1 VKALIAA
8 DLAPTKIGS
17 LECQIFAVAR
27 MLESAGIQATI
38 SFAGAVSQSV
48 SDHFELRS
56 GGLRLRTE
64 LGSLASAKNRKAW
77 LRHLGEEKP
86 DILWLHFFP
95 PAGRFL
101 GQIRRAC
108 PEAAV
113 YFTDH
118 VSRGYDSRGP
128 LKQALCRVRAALCSH
143 HVDCYIAVSRFV
155 ARRLEVNDFVPAA
168 KIRTVYNG
176 VDLARF
182 QPTQLAGRHIAA
194 ICNMI
199 PQKGVP
205 VLLQALVLLKQRG
218 VELACQLVGVG
229 PHLDSYREF
238 VRDNALK
245 AVTFLGRRDDV
256 QDIVRQ
262 AQLTVVP
269 SVWDEAFG
277 LAAAESMAA
286 GVPVIASNIG
296 ALPEIVDD
304 KVTGL
309 LVAPGDAHALAEA
322 LLALTSDPERRRAM
336 GRGAR
341 GKAEQQFDSRKQ
353 NQEVADIL
361 LSRVARKKS
370 LVAAAC

>member
-1 VKALIAA
+1 MKALIAA
-8 DLAPTKIGS
+8 DLAPAKIGS

-27 MLESAGIQATI
+27 MLETAGVQVTL
-38 SFAGAVSQSV
+38 SFAGALSRSV
-48 SDHFELRS
+48 SDHFDPRS
-56 GGLRLRTE
+56 GGSRVQTE
-64 LGSLASAKNRKAW
+64 LGSLGSVENRDRW

-101 GQIRRAC
+101 GRVRRAC
-108 PEAAV
+108 PEATV

-118 VSRGYDSRGP
+118 VSRGYDARRP
-128 LKQALCRVRAALCSH
+128 LRRALCRGRAALCSH
-143 HVDCYIAVSRFV
+143 QVDRYIAVSRFV

-168 KIRTVYNG
+168 KIRTIYNG

-182 QPTQLAGRHIAA
+182 HPSQHSGRHVTA

-205 VLLQALVLLKQRG
+205 VLLEALVLLKRQG

-229 PHLDSYREF
+229 PYLDNYRAF
-238 VRDNALK
+238 VRDNALD
-245 AVTFLGRRDDV
+245 AVAFLGRRDDV
-256 QDIVRQ
+256 HEIVRQ

-296 ALPEIVDD
+296 ALPEIVEDN
-304 KVTGL
+304 VTGL
-309 LVAPGDAHALAEA
+309 LVPPGDAKSLAAA
-322 LLALTSDPERRRAM
+322 LLALTSDPQRRRTM
-336 GRGAR
+336 GLRAR
-341 GKAEQQFDSRKQ
+341 EKAEQQFDSEKQ
-353 NQEVADIL
+353 NQKIADML
-361 LSRVARKKS
+361 LSRTPERPAF
-370 LVAAAC
+370 AATAC

>member
-8 DLAPTKIGS
+8 DLAPSKIGS

-27 MLESAGIQATI
+27 MLETAGIHVTT

-48 SDHFELRS
+48 SDHFDLKS
-56 GGLRLRTE
+56 GRIRLRTG
-64 LGSLASAKNRKAW
+64 LGSLASAENRKAW
-77 LRHLGEEKP
+77 LRHVGEEKP

-95 PAGRFL
+95 PAGGFL
-101 GQIRRAC
+101 GQIRRAS

-128 LKQALCRVRAALCSH
+128 LKRALCRVRAALCSRQ
-143 HVDCYIAVSRFV
+143 VDCYIAVSRFV

-182 QPTQLAGRHIAA
+182 HPTPQAGRHIAA

-199 PQKGVP
+199 PQKGVQ

-218 VELACQLVGVG
+218 VDLACQLVGVG

-238 VRDNALK
+238 VRDNALES
-245 AVTFLGRRDDV
+245 VTFLGRRDDV
-256 QDIVRQ
+256 QEIVRL

-269 SVWDEAFG
+269 SVWEEAFG

-286 GVPVIASNIG
+286 GVPVIASNVG

-309 LVAPGDAHALAEA
+309 LVPPGDAQSLAA
-322 LLALTSDPERRRAM
+322 AIAALTSDPERRRTM
-336 GRGAR
+336 GRRAR
-341 GKAEQQFDSRKQ
+341 EKAEQQFDSGKQ
-353 NQEVADIL
+353 NQEIADIL
-361 LSRVARKKS
+361 LSCVPSKQP

>member
-1 VKALIAA
+1 VKALVAA
-8 DLAPTKIGS
+8 DLTPAKIGS

-27 MLESAGIQATI
+27 LLETAGIEVTL

-48 SDHFELRS
+48 SDHFQLKS
-56 GGLRLRTE
+56 GGLHLRPE
-64 LGSLASAKNRKAW
+64 LGSLASAENRKTW
-77 LRHLGEEKP
+77 VRHFGEEKP
-86 DILWLHFFP
+86 EILWLHFFP
-95 PAGRFL
+95 PPGGFL
-101 GQIRRAC
+101 RRVRRAC
-108 PEAAV
+108 PDAKV

-118 VSRGYDSRGP
+118 VSRGYDARRP
-128 LKQALCRVRAALCSH
+128 LRRALCRGRAALCSH
-143 HVDCYIAVSRFV
+143 QVDRYIAVSRFV
-155 ARRLEVNDFVPAA
+155 ARRLEVNDFVPAS

-182 QPTQLAGRHIAA
+182 QPAQQSGRYIAA

-199 PQKGVP
+199 PQKGVK

-218 VELACQLVGVG
+218 FELACQLVGVG
-229 PHLDSYREF
+229 PHLDDYRAF
-238 VRDNALK
+238 ARDNALE

-256 QDIVRQ
+256 HEIVGH

-309 LVAPGDAHALAEA
+309 LVPPGDVKSLAAA
-322 LLALTSDPERRRAM
+322 LLTLISNSERRQAM
-336 GRGAR
+336 GRNAR
-341 GKAEQQFDSRKQ
+341 EKAEQHFDSLKQ
-353 NQEVADIL
+353 NQEIAEVL
-361 LSRVARKKS
+361 LSGSPTRQA

>member
-1 VKALIAA
+1 VKGLIAA

-17 LECQIFAVAR
+17 LESQIFAVAR
-27 MLESAGIQATI
+27 LLETAGVQVAI
-38 SFAGAVSQSV
+38 SFAGAVSESV
-48 SDHFELRS
+48 SDHFELKS
-56 GGLRLRTE
+56 GGLRLRTK
-64 LGSLASAKNRKAW
+64 LGSLASAENRKAW
-77 LRHLGEEKP
+77 LRHLAEERP

-101 GQIRRAC
+101 SQIRRAC
-108 PEAAV
+108 PQATV

-128 LKQALCRVRAALCSH
+128 LKKALCRVRAALSSH
-143 HVDCYIAVSRFV
+143 QVDCYIAVSHFV
-155 ARRLEVNDFVPAA
+155 ARRLQVNDFVPAA

-182 QPTQLAGRHIAA
+182 YPTQETGRHIAA

-199 PQKGVP
+199 PQKGIP
-205 VLLQALVLLKQRG
+205 VLLEALVLLKQRG
-218 VELACQLVGVG
+218 IELRCQLVGVG
-229 PHLDSYREF
+229 PHLENYRAF
-238 VRDNALK
+238 VRDKALD

-256 QDIVRQ
+256 QEIVRH

-286 GVPVIASNIG
+286 GVPVIASNVG

-309 LVAPGDAHALAEA
+309 LVPPGDAEALAAA
-322 LLALTSDPERRRAM
+322 LADLTSDPEQRRAM
-336 GRGAR
+336 GRKAR
-341 GKAEQQFDSRKQ
+341 EKAGQQFDSGKR
-353 NQEVADIL
+353 NQEIADIF
-361 LSRVARKKS
+361 LSRVPTKQS
-370 LVAAAC
+370 LVGAEC

>member
-27 MLESAGIQATI
+27 LLETAGIRVSV

-48 SDHFELRS
+48 SDHFELKTW
-56 GGLRLRTE
+56 GLRLRTE
-64 LGSLASAKNRKAW
+64 LGSLAGAENRKAW
-77 LRHLGEEKP
+77 LSHLAEEKP

-128 LKQALCRVRAALCSH
+128 LKRALCQVRGALCSH

-155 ARRLEVNDFVPAA
+155 ARRLQVNDFVPAA

-182 QPTQLAGRHIAA
+182 HPTQQTGRHIAA
-194 ICNMI
+194 VCNMI
-199 PQKGVP
+199 PQKGIP
-205 VLLQALVLLKQRG
+205 VLLEALVLLKQRG
-218 VELACQLVGVG
+218 IELACQLVGVG
-229 PHLDSYREF
+229 PHLDNYRAF
-238 VRDNALK
+238 VRDNALD
-245 AVTFLGRRDDV
+245 AVDFLGRRDDV
-256 QDIVRQ
+256 QEIVRH

-286 GVPVIASNIG
+286 GAPVIASNVG

-304 KVTGL
+304 QVTGL
-309 LVAPGDAHALAEA
+309 LIPPGDAQALAAA
-322 LLALTSDPERRRAM
+322 LASLTSDQERRRAM
-336 GRGAR
+336 GRRAR
-341 GKAEQQFDSRKQ
+341 EKAEQRFDSGKQ
-353 NQEVADIL
+353 NQEIADIL
-361 LSRVARKKS
+361 VSRVPTKQP